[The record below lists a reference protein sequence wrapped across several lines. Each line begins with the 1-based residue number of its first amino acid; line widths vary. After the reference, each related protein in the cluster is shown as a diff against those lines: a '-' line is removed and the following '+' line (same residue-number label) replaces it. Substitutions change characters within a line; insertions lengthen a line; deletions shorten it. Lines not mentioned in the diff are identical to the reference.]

1 MERENRNILEIAFS
15 QQQNYV
21 EEMRAFQSTLQAY
34 TKSTTSSTI
43 VTKRTNQKTSTKTLE
58 VDLKQISDQ
67 NVPSFLKAL
76 YISDLCE
83 VDDEIANVTSGN
95 LTQEDSTVK
104 ASLQMEMQRSKSV
117 LAQAAPTGNNPLK
130 DFTFSKQ
137 IGAP

>member
-15 QQQNYV
+15 QQQSYV

-34 TKSTTSSTI
+34 TKSTTCSTLANKKSKI
-43 VTKRTNQKTSTKTLE
+43 NTKSTE
-58 VDLKQISDQ
+58 VELKQLPDQ

-95 LTQEDSTVK
+95 LTQEESTVR
-104 ASLQMEMQRSKSV
+104 ASLQME
-117 LAQAAPTGNNPLK
+117 L
-130 DFTFSKQ
+130 
-137 IGAP
+137 